1 MIGARVDHP
10 TFGPGTV
17 VAAFRGGSEWLVRF
31 ENGLRFRR
39 ARQEFVG
46 EAERPHRP
54 APSPT
59 PPSVRPPL
67 QQSRFEARRL
77 IESLRF
83 GVAPAASLRELTIG
97 LAAERAS
104 VTTGLNRS
112 HELGGA
118 VRAVLGEYGYGKSH
132 LLALCAQ
139 EALDRGFVVARASL
153 DLLELPPHRAF
164 DVYRALMH
172 DLRTPGSEEQGLG
185 PLLRRAEKMELS
197 GRLREVAG
205 LASDPLLLTL
215 DALATAP
222 SGRQRAAWQRWLMG
236 GRRTRLMQPATPQGV
251 KFPTIYKVGHNA
263 RQVAYLLGGISVLAR
278 LAGHSGL
285 CVLIDEA
292 ESYSLLRVQQRPKA
306 GLFFA
311 AMIHAATAGAAAT
324 GAGGTAGAGGD
335 RSPIRED
342 ALPQHHLR
350 DYPVRYGA
358 GQSLFFMFAV
368 TRSENQLPLD
378 VWLGPD
384 EIVDLDPHPSAP
396 EVTEFLRRLRGFH
409 GQAYGYPADERHDL
423 LCRGGAETLAL
434 AAERRQLSIRGLVR
448 LAVDLFD
455 LAYLYPDRSA
465 TELLT
470 ELGASVAGA
479 EGSPHG
485 SG

>member
-1 MIGARVDHP
+1 MIGERVDHP

-31 ENGLRFRR
+31 ESGLRFRR

-46 EAERPHRP
+46 EVEAPRRP

-67 QQSRFEARRL
+67 QQSRFETRRL
-77 IESLRF
+77 VEALRF
-83 GVAPAASLRELTIG
+83 GVAPAAYLRQLTIG

-104 VTTGLNRS
+104 VTAGLNRS

-132 LLALCAQ
+132 LLELSAQ
-139 EALDRGFVVARASL
+139 EALSRGFLVGRASL

-164 DVYRALMH
+164 DVYREVLH

-185 PLLRRAEKMELS
+185 PLLRRAEKLELS

-205 LASDPLLLTL
+205 LASDPLLLAL
-215 DALATAP
+215 DALAASP
-222 SGRQRAAWQRWLMG
+222 FGRQRAAWQSWLMG
-236 GRRTRLMQPATPQGV
+236 GRRTRLMHPATPQGV

-278 LAGHSGL
+278 LAGYSGL

-292 ESYSLLRVQQRPKA
+292 ESYSLLRAQQRPKA

-311 AMIHAATAGAAAT
+311 ALIHAATAAAV
-324 GAGGTAGAGGD
+324 GTD

-350 DYPVRYGA
+350 DYPVSYGS
-358 GQSLFFMFAV
+358 GQSLFIMFAV

-378 VWLGPD
+378 AWLAPD
-384 EIVDLDPHPSAP
+384 EIVELDPHPSAH
-396 EVTEFLRRLRGFH
+396 EITEFLRRLQGFH
-409 GQAYGYPADERHDL
+409 GQAYGYPTDERHDL

-434 AAERRQLSIRGLVR
+434 AVERRQLSIRGLVR
-448 LAVDLFD
+448 SSVDLFD
-455 LAYLYPDRSA
+455 LAYLYPDRNA
-465 TELLT
+465 DELLA
-470 ELGASVAGA
+470 ELGGSLAGA
-479 EGSPHG
+479 EGSPPG

>member
-1 MIGARVDHP
+1 MIGARVEHP

-31 ENGLRFRR
+31 ESGLRFRR

-46 EAERPHRP
+46 EAEAPRRP
-54 APSPT
+54 APSPA
-59 PPSVRPPL
+59 PPSLRPPL
-67 QQSRFEARRL
+67 QQPRFETRRL
-77 IESLRF
+77 VEALRF
-83 GVAPAASLRELTIG
+83 GVAPSAYLPELTIG

-104 VTTGLNRS
+104 VTAGLNRS

-132 LLALCAQ
+132 LLELSAQ
-139 EALDRGFVVARASL
+139 EALSRGFVVGRASL

-164 DVYRALMH
+164 DVYRELMH
-172 DLRTPGSEEQGLG
+172 DLRTPDSEEQGLG
-185 PLLRRAEKMELS
+185 PLLRRAGKLELS

-205 LASDPLLLTL
+205 LASDPLLLAL
-215 DALATAP
+215 DALAAAP
-222 SGRQRAAWQRWLMG
+222 SGRQRAAWQNWLMG

-278 LAGHSGL
+278 LAGYSGL

-292 ESYSLLRVQQRPKA
+292 ESYSLLRAQQRPKA

-311 AMIHAATAGAAAT
+311 ALIHAATA
-324 GAGGTAGAGGD
+324 AGAGTD
-335 RSPIRED
+335 RPPIRED

-378 VWLGPD
+378 VWLAPD
-384 EIVDLDPHPSAP
+384 EIVDLDPHPSVR
-396 EVTEFLRRLRGFH
+396 ETTEFLRRLQGFH

-434 AAERRQLSIRGLVR
+434 AVERRQLSIRGLVR
-448 LAVDLFD
+448 LSVDLFD
-455 LAYLYPDRSA
+455 LAYLYPDRNA
-465 TELLT
+465 NELLA
-470 ELGASVAGA
+470 ELQGSLAGP
-479 EGSPHG
+479 EGSPPA